1 MGDFLR
7 KMILQE
13 RKNKDTNAQ
22 INALVYLRVSTNR
35 QAAKE
40 FSSIDAQRK
49 MVDEYASRNPK
60 IHIVGEYSDAKSAKD
75 TNRRGF
81 REMLARIER
90 GGIDAVISY
99 KNDRVCRN
107 KANFSELKQFLNEHN
122 VRLIYSN
129 DFSSDGSPTGDFAED
144 ITVNLSEMERRKIS
158 ERTAHK

>member
-49 MVDEYASRNPK
+49 MVDEYALRNPK
-60 IHIVGEYSDAKSAKD
+60 ICIVGEYSDAKSAK
-75 TNRRGF
+75 RHQP
-81 REMLARIER
+81 ARLP
-90 GGIDAVISY
+90 
-99 KNDRVCRN
+99 RN
-107 KANFSELKQFLNEHN
+107 AC
-122 VRLIYSN
+122 
-129 DFSSDGSPTGDFAED
+129 
-144 ITVNLSEMERRKIS
+144 
-158 ERTAHK
+158 AH